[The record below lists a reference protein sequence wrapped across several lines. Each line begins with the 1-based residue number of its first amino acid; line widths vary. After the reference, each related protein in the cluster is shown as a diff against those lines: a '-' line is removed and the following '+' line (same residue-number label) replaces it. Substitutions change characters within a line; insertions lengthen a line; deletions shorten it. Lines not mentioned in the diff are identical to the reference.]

1 MNVLND
7 LTMEGNLNF
16 NSRSYIGEVIFSK
29 TLSTMEKVIEVYG
42 GAEWI
47 AIEGRFLLGTSS
59 NYNIN
64 TTGGEATHR
73 LTISEMPSHYHAQ
86 KVTANA
92 GSGAI
97 RTDYKNEGESRV
109 VDHGVSTSATGGG
122 QAHNNMPPYVSVYI
136 WVRTA

>member
-16 NSRSYIGEVIFSK
+16 NGRSYIGEVIFSK

-86 KVTANA
+86 NVTANT
-92 GSGAI
+92 GSDGG
-97 RTDYKNEGESRV
+97 RLDYSGEGESSV

-136 WVRTA
+136 WERTA